1 MSKVY
6 LFVLS
11 LIQLLMGILGAVTLI
26 RSVMEN
32 NYSANFLFAV
42 ILTLFGFYFGING
55 FRRLLGKVEGD
66 GNDENGQEK
75 CSGGWM
81 WKF

>member
-1 MSKVY
+1 MNKVY

-55 FRRLLGKVEGD
+55 FRRLLGKTDGD
-66 GNDENGQEK
+66 GNDENGQES
-75 CSGGWM
+75 CSGG
-81 WKF
+81 

>member
-1 MSKVY
+1 MNKVY

-11 LIQLLMGILGAVTLI
+11 LIQLLMGILGAVILI
-26 RSVMEN
+26 RSVMAN
-32 NYSANFLFAV
+32 NYSTNLLFTV

-55 FRRLLGKVEGD
+55 FRRLLGKAEDD

-75 CSGGWM
+75 CSGG
-81 WKF
+81 

>member
-1 MSKVY
+1 
-6 LFVLS
+6 
-11 LIQLLMGILGAVTLI
+11 MGILGAVTLI

-32 NYSANFLFAV
+32 NYSTNLLFTV

-55 FRRLLGKVEGD
+55 FRRLLGKAEDD

-75 CSGGWM
+75 CSGG
-81 WKF
+81 

>member
-32 NYSANFLFAV
+32 NYSTNLLFTV

-55 FRRLLGKVEGD
+55 FRRLLSKAEDD

-75 CSGGWM
+75 CSGG
-81 WKF
+81 

>member
-11 LIQLLMGILGAVTLI
+11 LIQLLMGILGAATLI

-32 NYSANFLFAV
+32 NYSNNLLFTV
-42 ILTLFGFYFGING
+42 ILTLFGFYFGIAG
-55 FRRLLGKVEGD
+55 FRRLLGKAEGEEKD
-66 GNDENGQEK
+66 GDEKES
-75 CSGGWM
+75 CSGG
-81 WKF
+81 

>member
-32 NYSANFLFAV
+32 NYSANLLFTV

-55 FRRLLGKVEGD
+55 FRRLLGKAEGD
-66 GNDENGQEK
+66 GNDEKNAGGRTSGQ
-75 CSGGWM
+75 G
-81 WKF
+81 

>member
-26 RSVMEN
+26 RSIMEN

-42 ILTLFGFYFGING
+42 ILTLFGLYFGING
-55 FRRLLGKVEGD
+55 FRRLLGKTSGG
-66 GNDENGQEK
+66 GNDEDGQES
-75 CSGGWM
+75 CSGG
-81 WKF
+81 

>member
-11 LIQLLMGILGAVTLI
+11 LMQLLMGILGAVTLI

-32 NYSANFLFAV
+32 NYSANLLFTV

-55 FRRLLGKVEGD
+55 FRRLLGKAEGD

-75 CSGGWM
+75 CSGG
-81 WKF
+81 

>member
-1 MSKVY
+1 MNKVY

-26 RSVMEN
+26 RSIMEN
-32 NYSANFLFAV
+32 NYSTNLLFTV

-55 FRRLLGKVEGD
+55 FRRLLGKAEGD

-75 CSGGWM
+75 CSGG
-81 WKF
+81 

>member
-75 CSGGWM
+75 CSGG
-81 WKF
+81 

>member
-1 MSKVY
+1 
-6 LFVLS
+6 
-11 LIQLLMGILGAVTLI
+11 
-26 RSVMEN
+26 MEN

-55 FRRLLGKVEGD
+55 FRRLLGKTDGD

-75 CSGGWM
+75 CSGG
-81 WKF
+81 

>member
-32 NYSANFLFAV
+32 NYSANLLFTV
-42 ILTLFGFYFGING
+42 ILT
-55 FRRLLGKVEGD
+55 
-66 GNDENGQEK
+66 
-75 CSGGWM
+75 
-81 WKF
+81 

>member
-26 RSVMEN
+26 RIVMEN

-75 CSGGWM
+75 CSGG
-81 WKF
+81 